1 MGAKNCLRGAKFFK
15 LGPRHFSRGGKN
27 STGFRPPAP
36 LMVTGLILHDKN
48 IEKMLNNVVDT
59 ETLSNK
65 GNMNPLKICRLV
77 TEM

>member
-1 MGAKNCLRGAKFFK
+1 
-15 LGPRHFSRGGKN
+15 
-27 STGFRPPAP
+27 
-36 LMVTGLILHDKN
+36 MVTGLILHDKN